1 VTYRLSLLAGSMLLA
16 ALPAFAA
23 PASTTPNEP
32 TQASAPAAKAPTP
45 VTPRAGGTEHAAT
58 ARLGEPFST
67 VASNIDPADTRS
79 TIAPRLPTPT
89 ALENDAPAGY
99 LKAARQALDAR
110 RTGAAQQALEMA
122 ETRLLDRS
130 VPKGSADVA
139 DQAPAVMMVRNALT
153 DLGRNDLAGARAKI
167 DTALADIGQAP
178 QRI

>member
-1 VTYRLSLLAGSMLLA
+1 MCCDVSTVLAGWLDA
-16 ALPAFAA
+16 ACGPARLRGAGLDHA
-23 PASTTPNEP
+23 QRADAGE
-32 TQASAPAAKAPTP
+32 
-45 VTPRAGGTEHAAT
+45 RAGGQGAHARDNPAT